1 MKNLLIF
8 TVGFFFTLPIFAQ
21 NFTDLPVW
29 QFNILFQTDRAIVQ
43 PQFLSTLDSL
53 ANGMVADSAFQ
64 VKITA
69 HTDNTGSTDENEKLS
84 KLRAET
90 IKNYLIQRGI
100 NEKCL
105 AVFWKAASEPVADNN
120 TEGGKEQNRRV
131 TIEVFR
137 RIYLAQVTSVVK
149 NDSGGVVPNALV
161 LMRSKYLSDSTHTDS
176 TGVFSI
182 NVPFKQAAVIEVTA
196 KDHFYDKKVLNL
208 GVFKVKLKDFIIAK
222 TEIGKKLNVKDLHF
236 YGGEAI
242 LLPESKPELKILLF
256 FLKINPTYKIELAG
270 HINGVGSIVPVGSKD
285 FKLSE
290 NRAKTVYQF
299 LIENGIHEK
308 RLVYKGYANWE
319 MVFPN
324 AQIESQMAANRRVE
338 IRILEK

>member
-1 MKNLLIF
+1 MKNLLFLLLNFLSIS
-8 TVGFFFTLPIFAQ
+8 TVYSQ

-29 QFNILFQTDRAIVQ
+29 QFTVLFQTDKANIQ
-43 PQFLSTLDSL
+43 TQYKTKLDSL

-69 HTDNTGSTDENEKLS
+69 HTDITGSFDENEKLS

-90 IKNYLIQRGI
+90 IKNYLIQQGI
-100 NEKCL
+100 NEKRL
-105 AVFWKAASEPVADNN
+105 AASWKAASEPIADNN

-137 RIYLAQVTSVVK
+137 RIYLAKVTSVVK
-149 NDSGGVVPNALV
+149 NDLGAVIPNALV
-161 LMRSKYLSDSTHTDS
+161 MMRSKYLSDSTHTDS
-176 TGVFSI
+176 AGVFSI
-182 NVPFKQAAVIEVTA
+182 DIPFKQPTIVEVTA

-208 GVFKVKLKDFIIAK
+208 GIFKVKLKDFIIAK
-222 TEIGKKLNVKDLHF
+222 TEIGKKLNVKDLYF
-236 YGGEAI
+236 YGNQAV

-270 HINGVGSIVPVGSKD
+270 HVNAPGFIATVKSFEYTISVD
-285 FKLSE
+285 
-290 NRAKTVYQF
+290 RAKMVYNY
-299 LIENGIHEK
+299 LIENGISEK

-319 MVFPN
+319 MLFPDAKTLEEFN
-324 AQIESQMAANRRVE
+324 ANKRVE
-338 IRILEK
+338 VRILEK

>member
-1 MKNLLIF
+1 MKNLLFLLLNFLSIS
-8 TVGFFFTLPIFAQ
+8 TVYSQ

-29 QFNILFQTDRAIVQ
+29 QFTILFQTDKANIQ
-43 PQFLSTLDSL
+43 TQYKTKLDSL

-69 HTDNTGSTDENEKLS
+69 HTDITGSIDENEKLS

-90 IKNYLIQRGI
+90 IKNYLIQQGI
-100 NEKCL
+100 NEKRL
-105 AVFWKAASEPVADNN
+105 VASWKAASEPIADNN

-137 RIYLAQVTSVVK
+137 RIYLAKVTSVVK
-149 NDSGGVVPNALV
+149 NDLGAVVPNALV
-161 LMRSKYLSDSTHTDS
+161 MMRSKYLSDSTHTDS
-176 TGVFSI
+176 AGVFSI
-182 NVPFKQAAVIEVTA
+182 DVPFKQPAVIEVTA
-196 KDHFYDKKVLNL
+196 KDHFYDKQLLNI
-208 GVFKVKLKDFIIAK
+208 GIFKVKIKDFVIAK
-222 TEIGKKLNVKDLHF
+222 TEIGKKLSVKDLHF

-270 HINGVGSIVPVGSKD
+270 HINGVGSIVPRGSKD

-299 LIENGIHEK
+299 LIENGIDEK

-324 AQIESQMAANRRVE
+324 AQTEKQMAANRRVE
-338 IRILEK
+338 VRILEK